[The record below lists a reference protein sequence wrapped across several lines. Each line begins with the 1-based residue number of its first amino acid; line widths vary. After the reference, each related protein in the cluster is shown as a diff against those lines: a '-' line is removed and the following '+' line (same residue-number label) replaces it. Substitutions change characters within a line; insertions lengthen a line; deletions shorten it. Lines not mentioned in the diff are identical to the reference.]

1 MANYRVYSLDGSG
14 RIGFPVDFDADG
26 DRQAIERVREMR
38 PFPLR
43 CEIWTEQRM
52 VAALRG
58 QECDA

>member
-1 MANYRVYSLDGSG
+1 MASYRLYSLDGSG
-14 RIGFPVDFDADG
+14 GIGFPTEFDADG
-26 DRQAIERVREMR
+26 DREAIEKVREMR

-43 CEIWTEQRM
+43 CEIWTDRRM